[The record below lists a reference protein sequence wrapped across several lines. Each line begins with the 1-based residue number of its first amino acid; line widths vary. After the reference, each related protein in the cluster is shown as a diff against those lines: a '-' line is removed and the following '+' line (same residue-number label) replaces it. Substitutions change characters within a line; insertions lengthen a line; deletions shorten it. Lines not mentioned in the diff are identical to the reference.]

1 MNKAIFISHNVNNM
15 EIILN
20 TYLLGILTAI
30 LNKKIDIDDA
40 QKLLFRPGMIDKLE
54 DIGIKKKYIDRLWYC
69 TELEDLQD
77 LAPHSFQQE
86 IIKLINL
93 CLNEFDEINLLDN
106 IDFINPLSKP

>member
-1 MNKAIFISHNVNNM
+1 MNKDISVSRKINNM

-20 TYLLGILTAI
+20 TYLLGVLTAL
-30 LNKKIDIDDA
+30 LNEKFDIDGA

-54 DIGIKKKYIDRLWYC
+54 SVGIKKKYIDRLWCC

-93 CLNEFDEINLLDN
+93 CLNEFNEFNFLDN
-106 IDFINPLSKP
+106 IDFINPLSE

>member
-1 MNKAIFISHNVNNM
+1 MNEDISISRNINNM
-15 EIILN
+15 ELILN
-20 TYLLGILTAI
+20 TYLLGILTAL
-30 LNKKIDIDDA
+30 LNKKINIDDA

-77 LAPHSFQQE
+77 LVPHSFQKE

-93 CLNEFDEINLLDN
+93 CLNEFNEVNLLDN
-106 IDFINPLSKP
+106 IDFINPLSK